1 MTVLKSWVESIRALL
16 TNIGALA
23 IFAALY
29 ALLLLTLYFYI
40 ATREATVWQV
50 MITLA
55 GLVVIPVEF
64 FVLQAAIVN
73 RTQHDAL
80 DWRCILRDALKFFVV
95 TIPIFIVGLLLWRLL
110 NKWQVHYPP
119 PLPTM
124 AQSSAN
130 KVRPVHWPSLWFATA
145 RCLLFGVALPLVTIQ
160 LWIECAGR
168 DLKTLFAG
176 FLKRLGSV
184 FARAFSSDSV
194 LTYALGLVLFVAI
207 PYALLFIPLTI
218 KGNKTEFTFFIFRLV
233 LVFGFTLVG
242 WIVTVQALAR
252 NASRAPEP
260 PRNVAPAVSPNAPSE
275 VLSPQNGPQAA

>member
-1 MTVLKSWVESIRALL
+1 MTTLKNSLETIKALFG
-16 TNIGALA
+16 NISALV

-29 ALLLLTLYFYI
+29 ALLLVTLYFYI

-55 GLVVIPVEF
+55 GLVVIPAEF

-73 RTQHDAL
+73 RTQHDAF

-95 TIPIFIVGLLLWRLL
+95 TVPILIVGYVLWILL

-119 PLPTM
+119 ALITL
-124 AQSSAN
+124 AQSAN
-130 KVRPVHWPSLWFATA
+130 KLRPTHWPSLWFATA
-145 RCLLFGVALPLVTIQ
+145 RCLIFGVALPLVTIQ

-168 DLKTLFAG
+168 DLKTLFTG

-184 FARAFSSDSV
+184 FTRACSADSV
-194 LTYALGLVLFVAI
+194 FTYALGLVLFVAI
-207 PYALLFIPLTI
+207 PYALLFIPITI
-218 KGNKTEFTFFIFRLV
+218 KGNKTEFTFFSFRLV
-233 LVFGFTLVG
+233 LVFVFTLVG

-252 NASRAPEP
+252 NAARAPEA
-260 PRNVAPAVSPNAPSE
+260 PRTVAPSVSPTAPSE
-275 VLSPQNGPQAA
+275 VLSPQSGPQAA